1 MEWLLGAKIII
12 SKTLKIKMNF
22 SGPHWD
28 FDIPFS
34 IAREY
39 DLFDVSFLPSMLLGS
54 VYLLVSWGLE
64 VGTG

>member
-1 MEWLLGAKIII
+1 MEWLLDAKIII

-22 SGPHWD
+22 SEPHWD

-34 IAREY
+34 IARDY
-39 DLFDVSFLPSMLLGS
+39 DLFDMSFLPSMLLGS
-54 VYLLVSWGLE
+54 LYLSVSWSLE

>member
-22 SGPHWD
+22 SEPRWD

-39 DLFDVSFLPSMLLGS
+39 DSFDAKFLPSMLLGS
-54 VYLLVSWGLE
+54 LYLLVSWGLE
-64 VGTG
+64 VGIG